1 MQHSFG
7 SVGLLPE
14 VLSQPFHVLW
24 RHLFWRHI
32 GEVFRHNGA
41 VDDVIAKFRI
51 LDVTKVEDARADD
64 APVFLTGVAFGWLER
79 GKEKYSLN
87 TVDYLQ
93 CLCDYDLSFTQ
104 NLRQLQRP
112 YFLGKNCVCLCVCVS
127 LSSHLEDSLLD
138 PGGYV
143 LGDLHRRRIFSPF
156 DESIEKQLPTLQPQV
171 VRRRSLSNEF
181 VRSFSAGIKWK
192 VDNTWVMLELPLNQ
206 IKLWNWN
213 MVKTIPQKL
222 RVILLFLSDDTFQNR
237 TFAALQRQSYLCGA
251 TATFFF
257 AKFSLSTWSN
267 KSAFHLAIK
276 SAQDFWSTSSAT
288 KRAKTWFSCCCK
300 SQN

>member
-1 MQHSFG
+1 MLVWLW
-7 SVGLLPE
+7 SV
-14 VLSQPFHVLW
+14 
-24 RHLFWRHI
+24 I
-32 GEVFRHNGA
+32 Y
-41 VDDVIAKFRI
+41 
-51 LDVTKVEDARADD
+51 TKPPPTAA
-64 APVFLTGVAFGWLER
+64 TI
-79 GKEKYSLN
+79 
-87 TVDYLQ
+87 
-93 CLCDYDLSFTQ
+93 
-104 NLRQLQRP
+104 
-112 YFLGKNCVCLCVCVS
+112 FLGKNCVCVCVS

-213 MVKTIPQKL
+213 MVKTIPQKI

-237 TFAALQRQSYLCGA
+237 TFAARRRRSSSLNFLCLLDPTKALSIWRSNRRRISGVPHLQ
-251 TATFFF
+251 
-257 AKFSLSTWSN
+257 K
-267 KSAFHLAIK
+267 KSKDVI
-276 SAQDFWSTSSAT
+276 
-288 KRAKTWFSCCCK
+288 
-300 SQN
+300 